1 MSQIRVDPGA
11 LQSGG
16 AALAGSGSSVRA
28 VRGELAA
35 ALGAAGAL
43 GDARASGA
51 YVTLCG
57 AWAQAL
63 AALDRRVEGLG
74 RLTETA
80 GGAYAAADERAIP
93 LGGP

>member
-1 MSQIRVDPGA
+1 MSRIRVDPGA

-35 ALGAAGAL
+35 ALGAVGAL
-43 GDARASGA
+43 GDPRAAGA
-51 YVTLCG
+51 YATLCG

-63 AALDRRVEGLG
+63 GALDARVEGRG
-74 RLTETA
+74 RLTQSA
-80 GGAYAAADERAIP
+80 GGAYVTTDVGAIP
-93 LGGP
+93 GP